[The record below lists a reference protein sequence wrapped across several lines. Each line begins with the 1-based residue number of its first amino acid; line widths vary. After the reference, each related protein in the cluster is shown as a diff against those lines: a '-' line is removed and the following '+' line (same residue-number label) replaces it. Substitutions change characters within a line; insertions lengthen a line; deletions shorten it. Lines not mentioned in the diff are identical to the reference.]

1 MTTHQV
7 VFLLLDLALVI
18 VLARLLGVAA
28 RRIGQPPVI
37 GEVLAGVLLG
47 PSLLGEGFTAA
58 LFPVDVRPFLAVPA
72 NIGVAV
78 FMFVIGLE
86 LQRSQARGQG
96 GLAAT
101 VSISSILLPF
111 ALGVALAFRLIANHP
126 VEDRVGFTLFMGAAM
141 SVTAFPVLARILAD
155 RGMLRTALGGLAL
168 TCAAIDDVLAWTL
181 LAVVVLLSGSGG
193 PGMWLLLL
201 CPVYVAVMFGAVRP
215 LVGGLLGRGAELTG
229 TKLALVVAGVLVS
242 AAFTEWVGLHFVF
255 GAFLFGV
262 VVPREGTEALRAALV
277 DRVAEFNGAL
287 LLPVFFIVAGL
298 KVNLSTI
305 GWTGVLE
312 LGLVLLAAIGG
323 KFGGAF
329 AAARAHGVPARRSA
343 ALATLMNTR
352 GLTELI
358 ILSVGLELGVLDRG
372 LYSIMVVM
380 AVVTTAMAG
389 PLLNLV
395 YPRGLVERD
404 RREAVERSG
413 VGAG

>member
-47 PSLLGEGFTAA
+47 PTLLGEGFTAA
-58 LFPVDVRPFLAVPA
+58 LFPPDVRPFLAVLA
-72 NIGVAV
+72 NIGVAI

-86 LQRSQARGQG
+86 LQRSQMRGQG
-96 GLAAT
+96 RIAAT
-101 VSISSILLPF
+101 VSVGSILLPF
-111 ALGVALAFRLIANHP
+111 ALGAALAFQLIRNHP
-126 VEDRVGFTLFMGAAM
+126 VENRLGFTLFMGAAM

-215 LVGGLLGRGAELTG
+215 LLGRLLGRDAGLTG

-262 VVPREGTEALRAALV
+262 VVPREGTEALRAALL

-298 KVNLSTI
+298 RVNLSTI
-305 GWTGVLE
+305 GWTGVVE
-312 LGLVLLAAIGG
+312 LGLVLLVAIGG

-329 AAARAHGVPARRSA
+329 AAARAHRVPARRSA

-404 RREAVERSG
+404 QREAVGRSE
-413 VGAG
+413 VRAG